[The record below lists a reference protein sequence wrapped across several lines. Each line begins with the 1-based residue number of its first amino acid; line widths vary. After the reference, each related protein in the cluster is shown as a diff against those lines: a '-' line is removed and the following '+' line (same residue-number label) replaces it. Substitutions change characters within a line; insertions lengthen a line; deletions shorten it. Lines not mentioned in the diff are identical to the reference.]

1 MYPPVTE
8 EKASQIIAT
17 LTQAGF
23 ETRFV
28 GGCVRDALLDRPVQD
43 IDLATTAL
51 PQEVTKILQDAGLK
65 VVPTGVDFGTV
76 TAVLDGKGYEIT
88 TLRRDIETDG
98 RHAKVQYTK
107 DWREDAAR
115 RDFTF
120 NALSRDGAGAVYD
133 YFNGIED
140 ARLGRVRFVGDAA
153 ARVAEDYLRLLRY
166 FRFYA
171 WYAHQSADE
180 DTLSIV
186 QGAAPHLQSLSRERI
201 WKEFSKL
208 LAAPDP
214 SESVMLMLKHN
225 IMPFVLEGA
234 DDLAT
239 MCSLIS
245 YERMRKKQSPPNAL
259 LRLAA
264 LLTGKKITAAE
275 VQNRFALSSADTQ
288 KLDQYLHNPLVF
300 ERQFAASNL
309 SFCLY
314 RYGFDL
320 TEDFLV
326 LAQAQAAHFHWES
339 ARPVLEKWVP
349 KFFPLSGADVMAL
362 GLAAGPRVG
371 QILSAVEA
379 WWMEEN
385 FVPDH
390 AACLEKAKAM
400 MESGE

>member
-1 MYPPVTE
+1 MSE

-17 LTQAGF
+17 LTQAGH
-23 ETRFV
+23 EARFV
-28 GGCVRDALLDRPVQD
+28 GGCVRDALLGRPVSD
-43 IDLATTAL
+43 FDLATTAL
-51 PQEVTKILQDAGLK
+51 PQEVTNILEAAGLK
-65 VVPTGVDFGTV
+65 VVPTGIDFGTV
-76 TAVLDGKGYEIT
+76 TVVLEGKGYEVT

-98 RHAKVQYTK
+98 RHAKVVFTK
-107 DWREDAAR
+107 DWKEDAAR

-133 YFNGIED
+133 YFNGIAD
-140 ARLGRVRFVGDAA
+140 ARAAHVRFVGEAG
-153 ARVAEDYLRLLRY
+153 ARIKEDYLRILRY

-171 WYAHQSADE
+171 WYGHQSADAP
-180 DTLSIV
+180 TLAILEEH
-186 QGAAPHLQSLSRERI
+186 APRLNDLSRERL

-214 SESVMLMLKHN
+214 SESIMLMLKHG
-225 IMPFVLEGA
+225 IMPHVLAEA

-245 YERMRKKQSPPNAL
+245 YERMRKKQTPPNAL

-264 LLTGKKITAAE
+264 LLTGKKISAEE
-275 VQNRFALSSADTQ
+275 VQKRFALSSADAQ
-288 KLDQYLHNPLVF
+288 KLGNYLNNPLVF

-362 GLAAGPRVG
+362 GLPSGPRVG

-390 AACLEKAKAM
+390 AACLEKARM
-400 MESGE
+400 MIEDKS